1 MAAPH
6 RRHRHNMDFGGSL
19 GTTELLAEAAT
30 ATDSDEA
37 ARRRAQAEL
46 AGLLDRLGDVV
57 ETALDLVTA
66 EEFSRLVWRLP
77 NPNRTNFLRDLR
89 VPPAK
94 RPTPMAARDGLTRL
108 RAWPEE
114 RRTRA
119 LQLLVSPVRRALAPA
134 LTEWCESHDDDG
146 LRQALTDD
154 PAQASAV
161 RLTVFADWQ
170 RGPASVAALRIALRS
185 KLALPSWPSELVD
198 TVVAA
203 CRKLEAVSG
212 GAAVTGRPVPAP
224 EVNELVKTAEQLRQ
238 ALAEAQR
245 AAARVSAELADS
257 RTASAEDLAT
267 IAALGPQAESAQA
280 LLEGASSESA
290 FANCLVLAEK
300 LDEAAERASRPDE
313 HPELE
318 RFEGLVGPPEYGEL
332 IASVR
337 SAASELLGSDDWDD
351 ARRSRADGLTALARL
366 VDAAA
371 AGKPGVAV
379 ELHQTAQ
386 AALPG
391 DLQPLL
397 VIALMGRL
405 GFRPD
410 DEPKPRDTP
419 VAEPSPE
426 PEPRL
431 APLAV
436 APPVQQAAAPDV
448 SAPTD
453 QPDDAD
459 QAADTEGRQLTA
471 ELLGAGKLALTHH
484 AADIA
489 GDDQF
494 AEATRLLTLA
504 TAVRTESG
512 TTAKELRDS
521 LENLDL
527 HGFDGHQAA
536 QLALLTAAVR
546 AALVMADPHAGE
558 LADELSGHFER
569 QPHLTALTSAIG
581 KASARGLLYN
591 QALLAELAPIAVA
604 DNDIA
609 AAAEAAAADR
619 DRSRNL
625 RFPRANQIAETWW
638 APNGLVGRAV
648 AIAAADRRED
658 IETAVRTLRKLSRRQ
673 DLVAELKAIDDSLR
687 SSGSRSLEGASRR
700 KIIEQVAESLD
711 LVRVWVDAVRA
722 EASAAHGTHPVPA
735 QVTELRA
742 RVLEEQEGASGEL
755 DVLRHE
761 SADPVLAAAAA
772 ACLAL
777 LEQSI
782 DMLDGESLKGAEP
795 DPRAVLNRDL
805 LRCAPLRLSADLVP
819 ARPMTLDDI
828 RLADRTGWETA
839 FDERLAIE
847 DFVAARTI
855 VDAIAEEAGR
865 DMTPLLDRLEQAV
878 ARSRAQVRVLA
889 TEIEGRV
896 QKAARLGQLLE
907 SARSDVLA
915 QLEAARPDRDDLDQ
929 VRRLLDE
936 IDSRLPEYAVKAKAE
951 LWERVTSE
959 LNKAGQLVPEHAAD
973 RIRARIDAGDLATAE
988 EYLLVALGGEEPPS
1002 APESLDLPRFL
1013 TALDTLPATVV
1024 RDALKAAESGTVLA
1038 DCLDFGPLSPAER
1051 TAAADG
1057 LHAWLDLGGDR
1068 RHRAFKPA
1076 LAQALR
1082 LAGIE
1087 FTAERPAGL
1096 SDGPNRRWVE
1106 LSGVKRV
1113 GDALIP
1119 AFGSLAGDQL
1129 RLMLCWNAPDVRTLF
1144 AWVTQDTSDAP
1155 VLVAVFGT
1163 LSASQRRALS
1173 KATAARPEKPVIMLD
1188 DMALAYLAAYGG
1200 GRFAATERIL
1210 LPFATTNPY
1219 HPHATGNVPS
1229 EMFKGRQAE
1238 RSAILERHGANL
1250 LYGGR
1255 QLGKSAVLQAAARRF
1270 EVTLDNIA
1278 VYLSLP
1284 GFGVTRKPD
1293 ALWDMIVAGLAERE
1307 ITAPGQRGRDAAKHA
1322 ERVVKTWLG
1331 ADAQRRLV
1339 LLLDE
1344 SDEFFDADA
1353 TTGFATTTR
1362 LRDLM
1367 NSTERRFKP
1376 VFAGLHQVQRF
1387 AQLPN
1392 QPLAAAHFGDALAIG
1407 PLAPEPAYQLMFTPM
1422 ETLGISFSSDE
1433 LIHRVLAY
1441 CNYQPKLLQLV
1452 GEALV
1457 RSAHERRED
1466 NPRYVI
1472 NDDELERVI
1481 GSETVRQKVRE
1492 AVQLTLNLDSR
1503 YKLIALVVALAA
1515 LEHGADRTLAT
1526 GELRDECHSWWSA
1539 GFTGQGADEFRSL
1552 LEEMSGLG
1560 VLAAA
1565 DGGWRLRSSNVLR
1578 LLGSAQDIED
1588 ELFGSEWRA
1597 PTRLAAENARR
1608 TVADGLAAPLT
1619 EKQFATLIERSN
1631 RLRLVLGSR
1640 ATGADH
1646 VEQLLQEED
1655 RRVGARF
1662 TLEKATSPE
1671 SYRRE
1676 LRGGKP
1682 GDPHRVVF
1690 CDLGGMKVESA
1701 WTAVN
1706 QALELLPAA
1715 GVTRTVVALV
1725 SADAGEVFPA
1735 ICGSDRADLADLV
1748 VPLRRVSADGLRSW
1762 FGADN
1767 LTTSFSDSGS
1777 QADLLQITGGW
1788 TSLLNQAAELAAGE
1802 ARSAR
1807 RVCDKIRQQ
1816 LARPEGAAE
1825 LVDAVGLA
1833 TMPACADAFGEFVNY
1848 DEALATDDLL
1858 ALFDDHGGAATMNVL
1873 RNLDVLVER
1882 QRDGLWEAEPVIA
1895 AAWRVFSA
1903 SRRGGAD

>member
-6 RRHRHNMDFGGSL
+6 RRHRHDTDFSGPF
-19 GTTELLAEAAT
+19 GTTELLAQAAVE
-30 ATDSDEA
+30 TDPGKA
-37 ARRRAQAEL
+37 ARQRAQVEL
-46 AGLLDRLGDVV
+46 AGALDRLGDVV

-77 NPNRTNFLRDLR
+77 NPSRTNFLRDLR

-94 RPTPMAARDGLTRL
+94 RPTPMAARDGLARL
-108 RAWPEE
+108 RAWPQEK
-114 RRTRA
+114 RTRA

-134 LTEWCESHDDDG
+134 LTKWHESHNDNG

-170 RGPASVAALRIALRS
+170 RGSASVAALRIALRS
-185 KLALPSWPSELVD
+185 KLALRSWPSEVID
-198 TVVAA
+198 TVVDA
-203 CRKLEAVSG
+203 CHKLEALSES
-212 GAAVTGRPVPAP
+212 ATLTIHPDAAP
-224 EVNELVKTAEQLRQ
+224 ETDEFVKTAEQLRET
-238 ALAEAQR
+238 LAEAQR
-245 AAARVSAELADS
+245 AAVRVSTNLADS
-257 RTASAEDLAT
+257 RTAAPEDLAT
-267 IAALGPQAESAQA
+267 IGALGPLAESARA
-280 LLEGASSESA
+280 LLEAAGAEPESGD
-290 FANCLVLAEK
+290 CLALAAGLE
-300 LDEAAERASRPDE
+300 DAAVPASRPVE

-318 RFEGLVGPPEYGEL
+318 RLARLEGPSEYEET
-332 IASVR
+332 IAGVR
-337 SAASELLGSDDWDD
+337 RAASELLGSGSWDD
-351 ARRSRADGLTALARL
+351 AQRSRAEGLTALIRL
-366 VDAAA
+366 IDATAEGE
-371 AGKPGVAV
+371 AGLAV

-386 AALPG
+386 AALPDEG
-391 DLQPLL
+391 QPLL
-397 VIALMGRL
+397 VIALLGRL
-405 GFRPD
+405 GFRSD
-410 DEPKPRDTP
+410 DRPEPHGMT
-419 VAEPSPE
+419 VTEPSPT
-426 PEPRL
+426 PEPQP

-436 APPVQQAAAPDV
+436 APHAEQVVTPDV
-448 SAPTD
+448 SPPAD
-453 QPDDAD
+453 QPDD
-459 QAADTEGRQLTA
+459 DTEGRQLTA
-471 ELLGAGKLALTHH
+471 TLLGAGKLALTHH
-484 AADIA
+484 AAAIS
-489 GDDQF
+489 GDDQL
-494 AEATRLLTLA
+494 AEAIRLLALA

-512 TTAKELRDS
+512 ATAKELRDS

-527 HGFDGHQAA
+527 HHFDSHQPA
-536 QLALLTAAVR
+536 QLALLMAAVR

-558 LADELSGHFER
+558 LADGLSAHFER
-569 QPHLTALTSAIG
+569 QPRLTALTSAIG
-581 KASARGLLYN
+581 KASARGLLYS
-591 QALLAELAPIAVA
+591 QAMLAELAPIATA

-625 RFPRANQIAETWW
+625 RFQRASQIAEIWW
-638 APNGLVGRAV
+638 APTGLIGRAV

-658 IETAVRTLRKLSRRQ
+658 IETAARTLRRLGRRQ
-673 DLVAELKAIDDSLR
+673 DLIAELKSVDDSRR
-687 SSGSRSLEGASRR
+687 SPGWRPLEGASRR
-700 KIIEQVAESLD
+700 RIIEQATESLD

-722 EASAAHGTHPVPA
+722 EASTARRTHPVSA
-735 QVTELRA
+735 QVAELRS
-742 RVLEEQEGASGEL
+742 RVLEEREAAAGEL
-755 DVLRHE
+755 DALHHE
-761 SADPVLAAAAA
+761 SGAPVLAAAAT

-777 LEQSI
+777 LQQSI
-782 DMLDGESLKGAEP
+782 EMLDGESLKGAEP
-795 DPRAVLNRDL
+795 DPRVVLNRDL
-805 LRCAPLRLSADLVP
+805 LRCAPLRLSADLAP

-828 RLADRTGWETA
+828 RLADRTEWETA

-855 VDAIAEEAGR
+855 VDAISEEAGR

-878 ARSRAQVRVLA
+878 ARSRAEVRVLA

-896 QKAARLGQLLE
+896 QRAARLGQLLE
-907 SARSDVLA
+907 SARSEVLA

-929 VRRLLDE
+929 VRRLLGD
-936 IDSRLPEYAVKAKAE
+936 IDSRLPDYAAKAKDE

-959 LNKAGQLVPEHAAD
+959 LNKAGQRVPENAAAG
-973 RIRARIDAGDLATAE
+973 IRARIDAGDLATAE
-988 EYLLVALGGEEPPS
+988 EYLLVALAGEEPPS
-1002 APESLDLPRFL
+1002 ALESTDLPRFL
-1013 TALDTLPATVV
+1013 KALETLPTTVV
-1024 RDALKAAESGTVLA
+1024 RDALKAAEDGAILA

-1051 TAAADG
+1051 AAAAEG
-1057 LHAWLDLGGDR
+1057 LQAWLDLVADR
-1068 RHRAFKPA
+1068 RHRAFPFA

-1144 AWVTQDTSDAP
+1144 AWVAQDSSDAP

-1163 LSASQRRALS
+1163 LAASQRRALS
-1173 KATAARPEKPVIMLD
+1173 KVTAGRPEKPVIMLD

-1270 EVTLDNIA
+1270 EVIPENVA

-1293 ALWDMIVAGLAERE
+1293 ALWDMIVAGLAERGV
-1307 ITAPGQRGRDAAKHA
+1307 TAPKQRGRDAAKHA
-1322 ERVVKTWLG
+1322 ESIVKTWL
-1331 ADAQRRLV
+1331 AKDPQRRLV

-1344 SDEFFDADA
+1344 SDQFFDADA

-1392 QPLAAAHFGDALAIG
+1392 QPLASAHFGDALAIG
-1407 PLAPEPAYQLMFTPM
+1407 PLAPEPAYQLMFSPM

-1457 RSAHERRED
+1457 REAHERRED

-1481 GSETVRQKVRE
+1481 GSDTVRQKVRE
-1492 AVQLTLNLDSR
+1492 AVHLTLNLDSR

-1515 LEHGADRTLAT
+1515 LEHGADRTVTT
-1526 GELRDECHSWWSA
+1526 GVLRDDCVSWWPA

-1578 LLGSAQDIED
+1578 LLGSAQAIED
-1588 ELFGSEWRA
+1588 ELFSSEWRA
-1597 PTRLAAENARR
+1597 PTRLAAEDARR

-1619 EKQFATLIERSN
+1619 EKQFATLIERHN
-1631 RLRLVLGSR
+1631 RLRLVMGSR
-1640 ATGADH
+1640 ASGIGH
-1646 VEQLLQEED
+1646 VQQMLQEEND
-1655 RRVGARF
+1655 RIGARF
-1662 TLEKATSPE
+1662 TLEKPASPD

-1682 GDPHRVVF
+1682 GNLHRVVF
-1690 CDLGGMKVESA
+1690 CDLGGMKVGSA
-1701 WTAVN
+1701 WAAVD

-1715 GVTRTVVALV
+1715 GVTRTVIALV
-1725 SADAGEVFPA
+1725 STDANEMFSSV
-1735 ICGSDRADLADLV
+1735 CGSERTDLADLV
-1748 VPLRRVSADGLRSW
+1748 VPLRRVSADGLRAW

-1767 LTTSFSDSGS
+1767 LTTSFSDSAS
-1777 QADLLQITGGW
+1777 QGELLQITGGW
-1788 TSLLNQAAELAAGE
+1788 TSLLNQAAQLAKGE

-1807 RVCDKIRQQ
+1807 RVCETIRQQ

-1825 LVDAVGLA
+1825 LVDAVGL
-1833 TMPACADAFGEFVNY
+1833 TTVPACADAFGEFVNY
-1848 DEALATDDLL
+1848 DEALTADDLL
-1858 ALFDDHGGAATMNVL
+1858 DLFDGHGGAATMNVL

-1882 QRDGLWEAEPVIA
+1882 SQDGLWEAEPVIA
-1895 AAWRVFSA
+1895 AAWRVFSR
-1903 SRRGGAD
+1903 SV

>member
-1 MAAPH
+1 MATPH
-6 RRHRHNMDFGGSL
+6 RRHRHDPEFGGPL
-19 GTTELLAEAAT
+19 GTAELLERAAV
-30 ATDSDEA
+30 ATEPDEV

-57 ETALDLVTA
+57 EAALDLVTP

-77 NPNRTNFLRDLR
+77 NPSRTDFLRDLR

-108 RAWPEE
+108 RDWPREK
-114 RRTRA
+114 RAHA
-119 LQLLVSPVRRALAPA
+119 LQFLMSPVRRALAPA
-134 LTEWCESHDDDG
+134 LTEWRESHDDDG

-154 PAQASAV
+154 PNQASAV

-170 RGPASVAALRIALRS
+170 RGAASVAALRIALRS
-185 KLALPSWPSELVD
+185 KLALPSWPRELVD
-198 TVVAA
+198 AVVDA
-203 CRKLEAVSG
+203 CHKLEALTG
-212 GAAVTGRPVPAP
+212 GATVTVLPGTAFQVD
-224 EVNELVKTAEQLRQ
+224 ELIKAANQLREG
-238 ALAEAQR
+238 LAEAQS
-245 AAARVSAELADS
+245 AAARVSAELEDS
-257 RTASAEDLAT
+257 RTAAPEDLAT
-267 IAALGPQAESAQA
+267 IAALGPLAESAQA
-280 LLEGASSESA
+280 LLDGAGSEPE
-290 FANCLVLAEK
+290 FANCLLLAAE

-313 HPELE
+313 QPELE
-318 RFEGLVGPPEYGEL
+318 RLEGLVGPPEYGEM
-332 IASVR
+332 IAGVR
-337 SAASELLGSDDWDD
+337 RAASELLGSDGWDD
-351 ARRSRADGLTALARL
+351 VRRSRAEGLTALVHL
-366 VDAAA
+366 VDATA
-371 AGKPGVAV
+371 AGVPGVAV

-386 AALPG
+386 AALPK

-397 VIALMGRL
+397 VIALMGQL

-410 DEPKPRDTP
+410 
-419 VAEPSPE
+419 E
-426 PEPRL
+426 PEPRGATEAEPLPEAKPEPQL

-436 APPVQQAAAPDV
+436 VPPVEPVVPPDE
-448 SAPTD
+448 SAPAG
-453 QPDDAD
+453 QPD
-459 QAADTEGRQLTA
+459 DTEGRQLIGT
-471 ELLGAGKLALTHH
+471 LLGAGKLALTHH
-484 AADIA
+484 AAAIA
-489 GDDQF
+489 GDGQL
-494 AEATRLLTLA
+494 AESTRLLTLA
-504 TAVRTESG
+504 TAVRTESAA
-512 TTAKELRDS
+512 TAKELRSS

-527 HGFDGHQAA
+527 HDFDGHQSA
-536 QLALLTAAVR
+536 QLALLMAAVR

-558 LADELSGHFER
+558 LADGLSGHFV
-569 QPHLTALTSAIG
+569 QLPHLAALTSAIG
-581 KASARGLLYN
+581 KASARGLLYS
-591 QALLAELAPIAVA
+591 QAMLAELAPIAVA
-604 DNDIA
+604 DNDIT

-625 RFPRANQIAETWW
+625 RFSRANQIAETWW
-638 APNGLVGRAV
+638 APTGLVGRAV

-658 IETAVRTLRKLSRRQ
+658 IETAAGTLRKLGRRQ
-673 DLVAELKAIDDSLR
+673 DLVAELKSIDDSLR
-687 SSGSRSLEGASRR
+687 SSSSRPLEGASRR
-700 KIIEQVAESLD
+700 RIIEQVAESLD

-722 EASAAHGTHPVPA
+722 EASAARGTHPVPA
-735 QVTELRA
+735 QVAELRA
-742 RVLEEQEGASGEL
+742 QVLEERAAAAGEL
-755 DVLRHE
+755 EALRYE

-772 ACLAL
+772 ACLVL
-777 LEQSI
+777 LEQSV

-795 DPRAVLNRDL
+795 DPHAVLNRDL

-819 ARPMTLDDI
+819 ARSMTLDDI
-828 RLADRTGWETA
+828 RLADRTDWETA
-839 FDERLAIE
+839 FDERLGIE

-865 DMTPLLDRLEQAV
+865 DMTPLLDQLEQAV

-889 TEIEGRV
+889 AEIEGRV

-929 VRRLLDE
+929 VRQLLGD
-936 IDSRLPEYAVKAKAE
+936 IDSRLPEYAAKAKEE

-959 LNKAGQLVPEHAAD
+959 LNKAGQRVPENAAE

-1002 APESLDLPRFL
+1002 APESNDLSRFL
-1013 TALDTLPATVV
+1013 EVIETLPTTVV
-1024 RDALKAAESGTVLA
+1024 RDALKSAEDGAVLA
-1038 DCLDFGPLSPAER
+1038 NCLDFGPLSPAER
-1051 TAAADG
+1051 TAAAEG
-1057 LHAWLDLGGDR
+1057 LQAWLDLGADR
-1068 RHRAFKPA
+1068 GHRAFRAA

-1144 AWVTQDTSDAP
+1144 AWVTQDPSDSP

-1163 LSASQRRALS
+1163 LSTSQRRALS
-1173 KATAARPEKPVIMLD
+1173 KATATRPEKPVIMLD

-1270 EVTLDNIA
+1270 EVTSEHIA

-1284 GFGVTRKPD
+1284 GFGVTRKPE

-1307 ITAPGQRGRDAAKHA
+1307 ITTPRQRGRDAAKHV
-1322 ERVVKTWLG
+1322 ESIVKSWLG

-1344 SDEFFDADA
+1344 SDLFFDADA

-1407 PLAPEPAYQLMFTPM
+1407 PLSPEPAYQLMFTPM

-1481 GSETVRQKVRE
+1481 GSEAVRQKVRE

-1515 LEHGADRTLAT
+1515 LEHGADRTVAT
-1526 GELRDECHSWWSA
+1526 GELRDECLSWWSA

-1619 EKQFATLIERSN
+1619 EKQFATLIERRN
-1631 RLRLVLGSR
+1631 RLRLVVGSR

-1646 VEQLLQEED
+1646 VPQLLQEEND
-1655 RRVGARF
+1655 RIGARF
-1662 TLEKATSPE
+1662 TLVKSTSPE

-1682 GDPHRVVF
+1682 GSSHRVVF
-1690 CDLGGMKVESA
+1690 CDLDGMRVESA

-1725 SADAGEVFPA
+1725 SADAGEAFSSV
-1735 ICGSDRADLADLV
+1735 CNSERADLADLV

-1767 LTTSFSDSGS
+1767 LTTSFSDSVS
-1777 QADLLQITGGW
+1777 QGELLQITGGW
-1788 TSLLNQAAELAAGE
+1788 TSLLNKAAELAAGE

-1807 RVCDKIRQQ
+1807 RVCDRIRQQ

-1825 LVDAVGLA
+1825 LVDAVGLT
-1833 TMPACADAFGEFVNY
+1833 TMPAYADAFGEFVNY

-1882 QRDGLWEAEPVIA
+1882 SQDGLWEAEPVIA
-1895 AAWRVFSA
+1895 AAWRVFSTA
-1903 SRRGGAD
+1903 GRGGAG